1 MNHDSSPPDTRQAT
15 PGYVAIQ
22 VMTLIRIPLAVI
34 FGLILIYTAQSDLKL
49 IACLVLLILIEA
61 TDALDGVFA
70 RRFDLVSEY
79 GAMLDPYADSITRL
93 IMYWSM
99 AAQSL
104 VLFLVPLAMALRD
117 VTVAYARITL
127 AKKNRT
133 VSAKRS
139 GKIKAMFQ
147 AIGAGVALLG
157 PYYWDKIGHWSF
169 YVLSWVLIT
178 VTLLSAVEY
187 VRAALLALSDKD

>member
-1 MNHDSSPPDTRQAT
+1 MNRDSSPPDTRKAT
-15 PGYVAIQ
+15 AGYVALQI
-22 VMTLIRIPLAVI
+22 MTLIRIPMGAA
-34 FGLILIYTAQSDLKL
+34 FGLVLVYAAEGSLKL
-49 IACLVLLILIEA
+49 IACLALLILIEA
-61 TDALDGVFA
+61 SDLLDGVLA
-70 RRFDLVSEY
+70 RRYDLVSEY

-93 IMYWSM
+93 IVYWSM
-99 AAQSL
+99 AANDL

-117 VTVAYARITL
+117 ITVAYSRISL

-147 AIGAGVALLG
+147 AIGAFLALLG
-157 PYYWDKIGHWSF
+157 PFYWDAVGSWSF
-169 YVLSWVLIT
+169 HALSWVLIT

-187 VRAALLALSDKD
+187 VRAALLALADKD

>member
-1 MNHDSSPPDTRQAT
+1 MNRDSSPPDTRKST
-15 PGYVAIQ
+15 IGYVALQI
-22 VMTLIRIPLAVI
+22 MTLIRIPMGAA
-34 FGLILIYTAQSDLKL
+34 FGLVLVYAAEGSLKL
-49 IACLVLLILIEA
+49 IACLALLILIEA
-61 TDALDGVFA
+61 SDLLDGVLA
-70 RRFDLVSEY
+70 RRYDLVSEY

-93 IMYWSM
+93 IVYWSM
-99 AAQSL
+99 AAHDL

-117 VTVAYARITL
+117 ITVAYSRISL

-147 AIGAGVALLG
+147 AIGAFLALLG
-157 PYYWDKIGHWSF
+157 PFYWDAVGSWSF
-169 YVLSWVLIT
+169 HALSWVLIT

-187 VRAALLALSDKD
+187 VRAALLALADKD

>member
-1 MNHDSSPPDTRQAT
+1 MNRDSSPPDTRKAT
-15 PGYVAIQ
+15 AGYVALQI
-22 VMTLIRIPLAVI
+22 MTLIRIPMGAA
-34 FGLILIYTAQSDLKL
+34 FGLVLVYAAGGSLKL
-49 IACLVLLILIEA
+49 IACLALLILIEA
-61 TDALDGVFA
+61 SDLLDGVFA
-70 RRFDLVSEY
+70 RRYDLVSEY

-93 IMYWSM
+93 IVYWSM
-99 AAQSL
+99 AANDL

-117 VTVAYARITL
+117 VTVAYARISL

-147 AIGAGVALLG
+147 AIGAFLALLG
-157 PYYWDKIGHWSF
+157 PYYWDTVGSWSF
-169 YVLSWVLIT
+169 HALSWVLIT

-187 VRAALLALSDKD
+187 VRAALLALAGKD

>member
-1 MNHDSSPPDTRQAT
+1 MNHDTNPPDTRKAT
-15 PGYVAIQ
+15 TGYIALQI
-22 VMTLIRIPLAVI
+22 MTLIRIPMAVA
-34 FGLILIYTAQSDLKL
+34 FGLILVYTSPSDLKL
-49 IACLVLLILIEA
+49 IACLALLGLIEA
-61 TDALDGVFA
+61 SDLLDGVIA
-70 RRFDLVSEY
+70 RRYGLVSEY

-93 IMYWSM
+93 IVYWSM
-99 AAQSL
+99 AAHDL

-117 VTVAYARITL
+117 VTVAYARISL

-147 AIGAGVALLG
+147 AIGAFVALLG
-157 PYYWDKIGHWSF
+157 PYYWDKIGDWSF
-169 YVLSWVLIT
+169 FALSWVLIT

-187 VRAALLALSDKD
+187 VRAALLALADKD

>member
-1 MNHDSSPPDTRQAT
+1 MNRDSSPPDTRKAT
-15 PGYVAIQ
+15 PGYVALQ
-22 VMTLIRIPLAVI
+22 VMTLIRIPLGAG
-34 FGLILIYTAQSDLKL
+34 FGLILVYATEGSAKL
-49 IACLVLLILIEA
+49 IACLALLILIEA
-61 TDALDGVFA
+61 SDLLDGVLA

-93 IMYWSM
+93 IVYWSM
-99 AAQSL
+99 AAHGL

-117 VTVAYARITL
+117 ITVAYARISL

-147 AIGAGVALLG
+147 AIGAFLALLG
-157 PYYWDKIGHWSF
+157 PFYWDAVGNWSF
-169 YVLSWVLIT
+169 HALSWVLIT

-187 VRAALLALSDKD
+187 VRSALLAAADKD

>member
-1 MNHDSSPPDTRQAT
+1 MNPNSSPPDTRKAT
-15 PGYVAIQ
+15 AGYVALQI
-22 VMTLIRIPLAVI
+22 MTLIRIPMGAA
-34 FGLILIYTAQSDLKL
+34 FGLVLVYAAGGSLKL
-49 IACLVLLILIEA
+49 IACLALLILIEA
-61 TDALDGVFA
+61 SDLLDGVFA
-70 RRFDLVSEY
+70 RRYDLVSEY

-93 IMYWSM
+93 IVYWSM
-99 AAQSL
+99 AAHDL

-117 VTVAYARITL
+117 ITVAYARISL

-147 AIGAGVALLG
+147 AIGAFLALLG
-157 PYYWDKIGHWSF
+157 PFYWDAVGRWSF
-169 YVLSWVLIT
+169 HALSWILIT

-187 VRAALLALSDKD
+187 VRAALLALADKD